1 MEPQERTQLV
11 TRLLEEATRMQ
22 TVLEQAMAA
31 KEQEAAQIEA
41 SGHITDDE
49 PLPTPVYTL
58 EQQYDAWEK
67 IARALSDIQT
77 ELNRIEQAERQSMQ
91 R

>member
-22 TVLEQAMAA
+22 TVLEQAIAA

-77 ELNRIEQAERQSMQ
+77 ELNRIEQAEQQSMQ

>member
-1 MEPQERTQLV
+1 MEPQERSQLV

-22 TVLEQAMAA
+22 TMLEQAIAA

-41 SGHITDDE
+41 SGHITDEE
-49 PLPTPVYTL
+49 PTPTPVYTL
-58 EQQYDAWEK
+58 EEQYDAWEK
-67 IARALSDIQT
+67 IADALSDIQT
-77 ELNRIEQAERQSMQ
+77 ELNRIAHAEQQSMQ

>member
-22 TVLEQAMAA
+22 TVLEQAIAA

-49 PLPTPVYTL
+49 PLPTSVYTL
-58 EQQYDAWEK
+58 EEQYDAWEK

-77 ELNRIEQAERQSMQ
+77 ELNCIEQTEQQSMQ